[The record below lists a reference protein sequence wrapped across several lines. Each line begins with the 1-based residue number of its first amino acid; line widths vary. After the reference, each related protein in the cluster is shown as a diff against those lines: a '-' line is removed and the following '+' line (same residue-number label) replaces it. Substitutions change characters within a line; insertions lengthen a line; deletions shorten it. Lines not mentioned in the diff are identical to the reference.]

1 MINFRPIDVKTIR
14 QKVYEQLRDLI
25 MTGRIEPGQTL
36 SLRRLAQEFGV
47 SLMPVREAV
56 WKLESEGV
64 LVVESNKRIHVSS
77 LSIKEMEEALRL
89 RFMLE
94 SEAARRSCE
103 RRPESVIPKMEH
115 QLRDMNA
122 AMTNP
127 RRYIQI
133 GNSFHFTLYSF
144 ADSPLLLDLIDK
156 LWARI
161 GPYFYLHVTKSEDL
175 EQTVKYHR
183 DMFAAFK
190 SRDTKKLVEALRADL
205 EDPAKHIIA
214 ALKKETS

>member
-25 MTGRIEPGQTL
+25 MTGRIELGQTL

-64 LVVESNKRIHVSS
+64 MVVESNKRIHVSS

-103 RRPESVIPKMEH
+103 RRPKASYPRPKMEH
-115 QLRDMNA
+115 QLRDTNA

-144 ADSPLLLDLIDK
+144 A
-156 LWARI
+156 A
-161 GPYFYLHVTKSEDL
+161 FKS
-175 EQTVKYHR
+175 
-183 DMFAAFK
+183 AAFK

-205 EDPAKHIIA
+205 EDPAKHIIT